1 MGSALGRPAQ
11 VEVDRLGGDL
21 YRVAF
26 EGVLWPGWVGNLASG
41 LAAQRVSIL
50 RGSALGGRAGLWTAS
65 FDVLRLPDAPDP
77 ASLDLLALARLE
89 AREGFS
95 TPLRIARFALQPA
108 LEHDGSLQLAVA
120 ARDGVGFLAALLR
133 RLAYFSLFPVEMRLD
148 TRGDRVSD
156 ELWLRAGGDRP
167 PSTTTR
173 EALARALDA
182 LLEE

>member
-1 MGSALGRPAQ
+1 MQGAPGRPVQ
-11 VEVDRLGGDL
+11 IEVERLGGDL
-21 YRVAF
+21 CRLSL
-26 EGVLWPGWVGNLASG
+26 EGVLWPGWAGNLASG
-41 LAAQRVSIL
+41 LAAQRMSIL
-50 RGSALGGRAGLWTAS
+50 RGSALGGRAGLWTAT

-77 ASLDLLALARLE
+77 ASLDLLALARHD

-95 TPLRIARFALQPA
+95 TPLRIGRFALHPA
-108 LEHDGSLQLAVA
+108 LEHDGSLQLVVSAQD
-120 ARDGVGFLAALLR
+120 RIGFLAALLR

-148 TRGDRVSD
+148 TRGDRVTD

-173 EALARALDA
+173 EALAHALGA